1 MRIGNEPTPQP
12 PEHSMARAAR
22 HTVLRRVA
30 PALKHDMVVHLQAVA
45 LMAETL
51 SARLERGAAD
61 ADDLQAS
68 LSKLNRLAREAVA
81 SCLKVTSWIDGPE
94 DESVP
99 LCQGV
104 RECLE
109 LLAPGLNFRG
119 FTLGHH
125 LADSAFEVN
134 RNTLRH
140 LLVASLLAIA
150 DAAAGPCELVV
161 DGRVDEGHASL
172 RVHAKPRE
180 HEPHPALP
188 AASEMGPR
196 PVVDWAE
203 VQALAAAEDAE
214 LVRRSGTVQMRLPR
228 AVVTSP
234 LQMAPV

>member
-1 MRIGNEPTPQP
+1 
-12 PEHSMARAAR
+12 MARAAR

-45 LMAETL
+45 MMAETL
-51 SARLERGAAD
+51 NARLERGAAD

-81 SCLKVTSWIDGPE
+81 SCLKVTSWIDAPDE
-94 DESVP
+94 ESVP
-99 LCQGV
+99 LRQGV
-104 RECLE
+104 QECLG

-119 FTLGHH
+119 FTLSHR
-125 LADSAFEVN
+125 LANSSFEVS
-134 RNTLRH
+134 RSALRH
-140 LLVASLLAIA
+140 LLVASILAIA

-172 RVHAKPRE
+172 RVHAKPGQ
-180 HEPHPALP
+180 HAPDPALP
-188 AASEMGPR
+188 AASEVGPR
-196 PVVDWAE
+196 RAVDWAE
-203 VQALAAAEDAE
+203 VQALAAAEGAQI
-214 LVRRSGTVQMRLPR
+214 VRRRDTVQMRLPR